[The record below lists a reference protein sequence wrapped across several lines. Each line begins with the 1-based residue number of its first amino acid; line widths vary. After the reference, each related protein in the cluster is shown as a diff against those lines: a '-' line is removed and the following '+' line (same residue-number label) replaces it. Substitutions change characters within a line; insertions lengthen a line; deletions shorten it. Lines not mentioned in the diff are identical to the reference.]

1 MIPPNNLT
9 DLIDM
14 LKDLKKNEQL
24 KIAISNL
31 IDEVKN

>member
-14 LKDLKKNEQL
+14 LKDLRKNEQL
-24 KIAISNL
+24 KIDISKL

>member
-24 KIAISNL
+24 KIKITKL
-31 IDEVKN
+31 INEVKN